1 VKAASRQAVVA
12 AATLLCACGGGS
24 PSAPS
29 TATSHSITG
38 VVFYDQDADGVLGAD
53 ERVRLPGVRV
63 VAGGQAAT
71 TDARGEFTITGV
83 PGPAQSLSLPAEGLP
98 PYFEAGRLPR
108 IELPLAA
115 GTVVATPVVLPTG
128 RNHPNTYVGF
138 GDSITWGQGATLRR
152 GWPLLLEAQ
161 LRAAWGEA
169 TVAVDGVPSSL
180 SEDGVRRL
188 PDALAERRPAY
199 TLILYGTNDWSR
211 CAFRAPEECFT
222 VERLREMIRMARAA
236 GSLPVVG
243 TIPPVDPTASAP
255 RVADR
260 NYWVRIQNELIRPMV
275 AQEGAVLAD
284 AWTAFGPESQWP
296 DLFFDFLHP
305 NDGGHERIAGA
316 FAQAITRPRGTR

>member
-1 VKAASRQAVVA
+1 MSVAPLRAGAVA
-12 AATLLCACGGGS
+12 ALLLAACGGGA

-29 TATSHSITG
+29 AGTSHSVTG
-38 VVFYDQDADGVLGAD
+38 VVFYDQNADGVPGAE

-63 VAGGQAAT
+63 VAGGQGAT

-83 PGPAQSLSLPAEGLP
+83 PAGTQVLSLPAEGLP

-108 IELPLAA
+108 LELPLAA
-115 GTVVATPVVLPTG
+115 GAIVATPVVLPAG
-128 RNHPNTYVGF
+128 SNHPNTYLAF
-138 GDSITWGQGATLRR
+138 GDSITYGQGATLRR
-152 GWPLLLEAQ
+152 GWPVMLEAQ
-161 LRAAWGEA
+161 LQAAWGEA
-169 TVAVDGVPSSL
+169 LVAADGVPSSL

-188 PDALAERRPAY
+188 PAALAERRPAY
-199 TLILYGTNDWSR
+199 ALILYGTNDWSR

-243 TIPPVDPTASAP
+243 TIPPVDPTATAP

-260 NYWVRIQNELIRPMV
+260 NYWVKIQNELIRPMV

-284 AWTAFGPESQWP
+284 AWTAFGPEAQWP

-305 NDGGHERIAGA
+305 NDAGHERIAAA
-316 FAQAITRPRGTR
+316 FAEAMTRPRGTR